1 MATQFQWSKHGL
13 RFCPKKK
20 KHLINLPRYQGP
32 NPLRNGCEGV
42 IERLWFNA
50 APRFQIQLNTLG
62 ISRAVGKPNSG
73 RSCIQ
78 ACPQGSAL
86 YYHNQNTGNGLQST
100 IQILPGNLLV
110 FQLTL
115 TVTTV
120 YPNSDWTILFAKYH
134 PDPSRQLVSLPTYI
148 ICNYSLP

>member
-1 MATQFQWSKHGL
+1 MTHWMWRGHS
-13 RFCPKKK
+13 
-20 KHLINLPRYQGP
+20 
-32 NPLRNGCEGV
+32 
-42 IERLWFNA
+42 RLWFNA
-50 APRFQIQLNTLG
+50 TPRFQIQLNTLG

-120 YPNSDWTILFAKYH
+120 YLTLIGPFSLQSTIQILLGNNLLVFQLTLSVTTVYPNSDL
-134 PDPSRQLVSLPTYI
+134 QLMLVFFFWLEFTGNAGLSKQVTVIYA
-148 ICNYSLP
+148 